1 MERFI
6 REQLENVIMMKIDL
20 LKASAEEGDLKSQ
33 VKLARMYYGG
43 SGVPM
48 DEEEAKK
55 WFLKA
60 ADQCSDNEL
69 DNLYYL

>member
-1 MERFI
+1 MHIPNNPTIE
-6 REQLENVIMMKIDL
+6 L

>member
-1 MERFI
+1 MY
-6 REQLENVIMMKIDL
+6 NIMHIPNNPTIEL

-60 ADQCSDNEL
+60 ADQCSDDEL

>member
-6 REQLENVIMMKIDL
+6 REQLENVIMMKIEL

-60 ADQCSDNEL
+60 ADQCSDDEL

>member
-1 MERFI
+1 MHI
-6 REQLENVIMMKIDL
+6 PNNPTIKL

-60 ADQCSDNEL
+60 ADQCSDDQL

>member
-1 MERFI
+1 MHI
-6 REQLENVIMMKIDL
+6 PNNSTIDL

-60 ADQCSDNEL
+60 ADQCSDDEL
-69 DNLYYL
+69 DSLYYL

>member
-1 MERFI
+1 MHIPNNLTIE
-6 REQLENVIMMKIDL
+6 L

-60 ADQCSDNEL
+60 ADQCSDDEL
-69 DNLYYL
+69 DQLTYL

>member
-1 MERFI
+1 MHTTNNLTIEI
-6 REQLENVIMMKIDL
+6 

-60 ADQCSDNEL
+60 ADQCSDDEL